1 MSLKGFHIVFVS
13 VSMMLFA
20 FLILWGFVLS
30 PEKTTLSSA
39 MGIVGMIGTLL
50 MPVYGVF
57 FLRKARR
64 NHL

>member
-50 MPVYGVF
+50 MPVYGVY